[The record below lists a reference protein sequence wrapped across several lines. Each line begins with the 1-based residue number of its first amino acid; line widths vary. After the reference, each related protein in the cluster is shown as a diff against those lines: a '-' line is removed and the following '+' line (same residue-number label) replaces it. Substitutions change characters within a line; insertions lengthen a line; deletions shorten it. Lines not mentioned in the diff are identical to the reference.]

1 MFFFVCVCVFVCRTS
16 ERFNTYLPHI
26 NFLISFS
33 PANNTN
39 IRAHTCSITQQTV
52 RSQFLAYFSFTSL
65 NNPLVGFHPKGGTRV
80 TSTECDW
87 TYHDYACQQEH
98 SCAIASPG
106 FPGIYPPNIICRYLI
121 TTSSAH
127 TRVKITFTALLLP
140 ERYAKYAS
148 FSFDAVFDVWPRS
161 FIPNAASI

>member
-1 MFFFVCVCVFVCRTS
+1 MYFCVRRCSSVGQANALTPIHLTSIFSFPFLPRT
-16 ERFNTYLPHI
+16 TQTPT
-26 NFLISFS
+26 
-33 PANNTN
+33 P
-39 IRAHTCSITQQTV
+39 TCSITQQTV

-121 TTSSAH
+121 TTSSVH

-140 ERYAKYAS
+140 ERYAKYVVP
-148 FSFDAVFDVWPRS
+148 FSLMLCVGRAHS
-161 FIPNAASI
+161 PNAASI